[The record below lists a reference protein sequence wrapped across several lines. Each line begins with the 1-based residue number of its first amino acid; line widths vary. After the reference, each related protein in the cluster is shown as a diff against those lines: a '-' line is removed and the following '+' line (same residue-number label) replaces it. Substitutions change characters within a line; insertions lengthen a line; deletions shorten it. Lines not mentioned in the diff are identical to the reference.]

1 MEGIRH
7 VSTFKT
13 VTKFLLEVAVM
24 EILHGDHEE
33 LTQWKG
39 RAGEF
44 KKTLLDE
51 MKKYARQ
58 QYPFNE
64 RFDNNEATITWWKK
78 LEGSENAQVLLVSTT
93 NLYRKLENLVNA
105 NLNFRFSRKKYI
117 RLVSILCPKSALSHP
132 SPGLLVLSAPI

>member
-7 VSTFKT
+7 ISTFKT
-13 VTKFLLEVAVM
+13 VTRFLLDVAEK
-24 EILHGDHEE
+24 EILHGHREE
-33 LTQWKG
+33 LTRWKG

-64 RFDNNEATITWWKK
+64 RFDSNQATITWWKR
-78 LEGSENAQVLLVSTT
+78 LEGGDYAQILPVSTSLGT
-93 NLYRKLENLVNA
+93 NLLGA
-105 NLNFRFSRKKYI
+105 NSAFRSLQSKYFLFVLI
-117 RLVSILCPKSALSHP
+117 QCPKSARSRRL
-132 SPGLLVLSAPI
+132 PGLLVPFARE